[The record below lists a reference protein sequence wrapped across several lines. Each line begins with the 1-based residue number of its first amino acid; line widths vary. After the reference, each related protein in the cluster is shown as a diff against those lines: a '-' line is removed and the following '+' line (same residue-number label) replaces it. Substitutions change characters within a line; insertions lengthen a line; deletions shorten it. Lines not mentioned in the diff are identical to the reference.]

1 MKRKWVGEAGAHRR
15 GSGSGVPKSAHS
27 RRAQCFE
34 TLARAIQREVR
45 SLFQPGNGLVVVGP
59 EGGGAGQEIG
69 RTLVGIGLHQFL
81 AAFEGGFE
89 TTQAQRG
96 LEQEIQRV
104 AVLGLAFES
113 LAADSA
119 GAFEVHRLR
128 RLQVEFGQQQ
138 APFERGGVFVEN
150 LIDGEFG
157 FAGEIG
163 KGEQPGFEDAGF
175 GALAGGGGQLVEDAA
190 SALPP
195 PLADLDFAEADPGDG
210 AVGCQFEDAVDE
222 NRVA

>member
-1 MKRKWVGEAGAHRR
+1 MKLGRIGVKAVA
-15 GSGSGVPKSAHS
+15 GVPKSAHS

-157 FAGEIG
+157 FTGEIG
-163 KGEQPGFEDAGF
+163 KGEQPGF

-195 PLADLDFAEADPGDG
+195 PLAALDFAAADPGDG
-210 AVGCQFEDAVDE
+210 AVGCQFEAAVE
-222 NRVA
+222 QRFRRGEAALVYQR